1 MCFVNYHGSIVL
13 SEIIDVDSVCE
24 QLKEGIEGCI
34 PIVNHKNDIIEMVID
49 GEGIYHED
57 IIFDLLDEITS
68 ATELGAILYQ
78 DQSGTKWKQYY
89 TPRYKEWIEENTDFA
104 RSRNGKSM
112 KEKFELMQ
120 LCFQEFT
127 KEEVVFN
134 PQVELIHH
142 ITSKEHTNGT

>member
-1 MCFVNYHGSIVL
+1 
-13 SEIIDVDSVCE
+13 
-24 QLKEGIEGCI
+24 
-34 PIVNHKNDIIEMVID
+34 MVIH
-49 GEGIYHED
+49 GKGIYHED